1 MSRLLLVGH
10 SHDFET
16 RLNVLLGRALRLVR
30 GRSLAFGPSALL
42 GRLVAADRPDTA
54 LLGSFLSRDGVRE
67 LSAGLTRLYPGIG
80 IVTVGENRGPRNGWV
95 AEGTVHPV
103 LSRSA
108 ERTAVV
114 SAGGRASR
122 LARPA
127 PMYGEVLASVVEL
140 EPVLEP
146 ALDPVL
152 EPEFLHEPAGEP
164 ESFVPWDLG
173 QAAVDT
179 VPAPDGVRSQIIAVV
194 APKGG
199 LGKTTVATNLAVGL
213 AKLAPLSVVIVDADT
228 QFGDVATALSLA
240 PTHTLP
246 DLVTGVAP
254 EDTLV
259 MKTLLTA
266 HPSGFYTVCGADLP
280 AEGDRVTGDQL
291 SHLLQQLSSIFRFV
305 IVDTAPGLGDHA
317 LAALELATDAVF
329 LCDMSVPSA
338 RGLRK
343 ELAVLASIGM
353 LPPVRH
359 VVLNLA
365 DRTSGLSVRDIE
377 ATIGVPVDVAIPR
390 SSLVALS
397 TNRGIPVLQAKGR
410 SPASKALT
418 ALVHRFEP
426 SAFLKRGHLHRRVV
440 VA

>member
-1 MSRLLLVGH
+1 M
-10 SHDFET
+10 
-16 RLNVLLGRALRLVR
+16 
-30 GRSLAFGPSALL
+30 
-42 GRLVAADRPDTA
+42 
-54 LLGSFLSRDGVRE
+54 
-67 LSAGLTRLYPGIG
+67 
-80 IVTVGENRGPRNGWV
+80 
-95 AEGTVHPV
+95 
-103 LSRSA
+103 
-108 ERTAVV
+108 
-114 SAGGRASR
+114 
-122 LARPA
+122 
-127 PMYGEVLASVVEL
+127 
-140 EPVLEP
+140 
-146 ALDPVL
+146 
-152 EPEFLHEPAGEP
+152 
-164 ESFVPWDLG
+164 
-173 QAAVDT
+173 
-179 VPAPDGVRSQIIAVV
+179 IAVV

-213 AKLAPLSVVIVDADT
+213 AKLAPLSVVLVDADT

-240 PTHTLP
+240 PAHTLP
-246 DLVTGVAP
+246 DLVAGVAP

-266 HPSGFYTVCGADLP
+266 HQSGIYTVCGADLP

-291 SHLLQQLSSIFRFV
+291 SHLLRQLSSIFRFV

-365 DRTSGLSVRDIE
+365 DRKSGLSVRDIE

-390 SSLVALS
+390 STLVALS
-397 TNRGIPVLQAKGR
+397 TNRGIPILQTKGR
-410 SPASKALT
+410 NPASTALT